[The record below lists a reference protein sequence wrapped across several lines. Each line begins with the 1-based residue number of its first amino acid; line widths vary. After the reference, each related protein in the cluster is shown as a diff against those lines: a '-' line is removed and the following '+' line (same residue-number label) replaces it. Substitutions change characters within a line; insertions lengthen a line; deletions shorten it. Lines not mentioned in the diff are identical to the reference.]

1 MVPPGAVSCKF
12 DRILPFWSNHAVNVL
27 YSCSFLSKFESQA
40 CPSLGKRLGC
50 AAALYTALL
59 FVLCMHSAKP
69 VQNIQLSPQIRESVL
84 QGVPQN
90 MSNFVFLH
98 FSQQSNIKKPNLMVP
113 SNFLLNSLH
122 ENVQKLFLCWKNN
135 QVISIFPTGL
145 KTPQNTSHPPWKPCL
160 GEKGTIHLFSQ
171 LKH

>member
-1 MVPPGAVSCKF
+1 MKVLAGWRRVGWTPSRLGRCQSRLGERGSPNGNISNTGIGLFYHSHSRQPELPPGAVYCKF

-50 AAALYTALL
+50 AAALYTVLL

-84 QGVPQN
+84 
-90 MSNFVFLH
+90 SH
-98 FSQQSNIKKPNLMVP
+98 FTCC
-113 SNFLLNSLH
+113 FLLRRKRKISH
-122 ENVQKLFLCWKNN
+122 QRKILFLMKVNN
-135 QVISIFPTGL
+135 MITRF
-145 KTPQNTSHPPWKPCL
+145 
-160 GEKGTIHLFSQ
+160 EKRSMT
-171 LKH
+171 